1 MHAYWARLASRL
13 RPSLRGRDVTAV
25 ILDRPRHADIIRE
38 CREAGVRIRLISD
51 GDVGAA
57 IEVAKEG
64 TPVDILL
71 GIGGTPEGAAPPAA
85 APALVGSTAGLS
97 CAASGAA

>member
-1 MHAYWARLASRL
+1 MRATR
-13 RPSLRGRDVTAV
+13 RDVTAV

-64 TPVDILL
+64 SPVDILL
-71 GIGGTPEGAAPPAA
+71 GIGGTPEGAVYLTTVDS
-85 APALVGSTAGLS
+85 ALRL
-97 CAASGAA
+97 

>member
-1 MHAYWARLASRL
+1 MKWVTRRWSRAFKT
-13 RPSLRGRDVTAV
+13 SCCRDVTAV

-57 IEVAKEG
+57 IEVAKDG
-64 TPVDILL
+64 APVDILL
-71 GIGGTPEGAAPPAA
+71 GIGGTPEGAAQ
-85 APALVGSTAGLS
+85 
-97 CAASGAA
+97 

>member
-1 MHAYWARLASRL
+1 M
-13 RPSLRGRDVTAV
+13 TAV

-57 IEVAKEG
+57 IEVAKDG
-64 TPVDILL
+64 APVDILL
-71 GIGGTPEGAAPPAA
+71 GIGGTPEGAALRRVLILGMFCCTSCSRCLPA
-85 APALVGSTAGLS
+85 
-97 CAASGAA
+97 

>member
-1 MHAYWARLASRL
+1 MIMLEHRQHVRATR
-13 RPSLRGRDVTAV
+13 RDVTAV

-64 TPVDILL
+64 SPVDILL
-71 GIGGTPEGAAPPAA
+71 GIGGTPEGAIYPTT
-85 APALVGSTAGLS
+85 VCGRCTEVLS
-97 CAASGAA
+97 RWV

>member
-1 MHAYWARLASRL
+1 MIMLEHRQHVRATR
-13 RPSLRGRDVTAV
+13 RDVTAV

-64 TPVDILL
+64 SWSRIAGKT
-71 GIGGTPEGAAPPAA
+71 
-85 APALVGSTAGLS
+85 AL
-97 CAASGAA
+97 

>member
-1 MHAYWARLASRL
+1 M
-13 RPSLRGRDVTAV
+13 TAV

-57 IEVAKEG
+57 IEVAKDG
-64 TPVDILL
+64 APVDILL
-71 GIGGTPEGAAPPAA
+71 GIGGTPEGAGPTR
-85 APALVGSTAGLS
+85 VSTSWQGLMLWRAHYI
-97 CAASGAA
+97 CLPGMEVI